1 MHIAIFLDQNP
12 NFLGGAQRSALNHA
26 KYLRLAGHRVSFVAP
41 RAGFAEG
48 SRDDIFYPSFELK
61 WLGDIAA
68 PLGIVAPQRYVH
80 QAFAER
86 GIPDL
91 VHVQG
96 EFMAALLG
104 NKFAFQLDLPVVQT
118 LHTNLRGI
126 RDSAG
131 RRLTATLIRFSS
143 RSICREVPSLG
154 LRRTSDVFEYLNQIC
169 NQAKVVVAPSKHWA
183 KEVMSISGLKHI
195 RVVPNGFDDDVFA
208 SIAKPTLTNVTP
220 ELIWSGRFSAEK
232 GFIDCI
238 YAVAAAKRQTN
249 ERFHV
254 KFYGAG
260 VLEAKGRRLVRRLV
274 LQDRISFLGPVPHR
288 EMLLAL
294 SGAQAVL
301 QTNLDSE
308 TQGMT
313 VMEAGVLQ
321 TPAIIRDPKIAAE
334 LPVDSYWLAQDSTI
348 DGLGRAIA
356 GAVDDI
362 ASGDAKPADFGETFL
377 QSKQTEDL
385 LKLYERALG

>member
-48 SRDDIFYPSFELK
+48 SRDDVFYPSIDLK
-61 WLGDIAA
+61 FFGSVAA
-68 PLGIVAPQRYVH
+68 PLGFNAPEKYIH
-80 QAFAER
+80 QAMLQR

-91 VHVQG
+91 IHVQG
-96 EFMAALLG
+96 EFAAALLG
-104 NKFAFQLDLPVVQT
+104 NKFAFELDLPVVQT

-126 RDSAG
+126 RDSTG
-131 RRLTATLIRFSS
+131 HRLTAMLIRFSS
-143 RSICREVPSLG
+143 RSICREVPSMG
-154 LRRTSDVFEYLNQIC
+154 SRRTSDVYEYINQIC
-169 NQAKVVVAPSKHWA
+169 NQAKIVVAPSTHWA

-195 RVVPNGFDDDVFA
+195 RVVPNGFDDDAFA
-208 SIAKPTLTNVTP
+208 SIAKPTLTKITP

-232 GFIDCI
+232 GFLDCI
-238 YAVAAAKRQTN
+238 YAVAFAKRQTN
-249 ERFHV
+249 ERFRV

-260 VLEAKGRRLVRRLV
+260 ALEAKGRRLVRRLG
-274 LQDRISFLGPVPHR
+274 LQDRISFLGPVSHR

-334 LPVDSYWLAQDSTI
+334 LPFDSYWLAQDSTI

-362 ASGDAKPADFGETFL
+362 ASGDAKPADFGEKFL

-385 LKLYERALG
+385 LELYERALG